1 MRWLVG
7 MVLGGVVVWAPIV
20 SAQSQHPSEFFMEEF
35 TFGLLGGLV
44 GGPTVELVYV
54 STLCREVS
62 AQDEEMQKRLQ
73 ELCQGLGFLV
83 MQIVV
88 YGVTLPLGTSFGII
102 LAGSLRGIASTPAD
116 WIFTYIFAMMGSW
129 TGWLNAAGILKVM
142 DFLMLNLGWDLS
154 GYVESI
160 YTFTRVALPILYAA
174 FLGTMEFNIR
184 IQPQS
189 FVPQRA
195 AASWRVPL
203 FLWRF

>member
-1 MRWLVG
+1 MKSLI
-7 MVLGGVVVWAPIV
+7 GVVLCAGFCFAWAPMT

-62 AQDEEMQKRLQ
+62 TQDTRLQ

-88 YGVTLPLGTSFGII
+88 YGITLPLGTSFGII
-102 LAGSLRGIASTPAD
+102 VASSLRGIGSTPPD
-116 WIFTYIFAMMGSW
+116 WIFTYIFAMVGSW
-129 TGWLNAAGILKVM
+129 TGWINAVGISHVIE
-142 DFLMLNLGWDLS
+142 LGWQLS
-154 GYVESI
+154 KKDKDII
-160 YTFTRVALPILYAA
+160 YTVTRIVLPILYAS

-184 IQPQS
+184 IQSRNFAPQL
-189 FVPQRA
+189 A

-203 FLWRF
+203 FAWRF

>member
-1 MRWLVG
+1 MKVL
-7 MVLGGVVVWAPIV
+7 MVLCIGFCLLSAPEV
-20 SAQSQHPSEFFMEEF
+20 RAQSQQPSDFFMEEF

-44 GGPTVELVYV
+44 GGPTVELIYV

-62 AQDEEMQKRLQ
+62 AQDTELQ

-88 YGVTLPLGTSFGII
+88 YGITLPIGTSFGII
-102 LAGSLRGIASTPAD
+102 VAGSLRGIVSTPPD
-116 WIFTYIFAMMGSW
+116 WIFTYIFAVTGSL
-129 TGWLNAAGILKVM
+129 TGWLSAAGILKVM

-154 GYVESI
+154 EYVESI
-160 YTFTRVALPILYAA
+160 YTFTRVALPILYAS

-189 FVPQRA
+189 VAPQRA
-195 AASWRVPL
+195 ASSWRVPL
-203 FLWRF
+203 FTWRF